1 MREIKFRLRD
11 RNNKIVGYEKWYS
24 GSWGS
29 DGYWRAKPCW
39 LYSVDNKYWSPKYIP
54 HRFKEQYTGL
64 KDKNGLTDIY
74 EGDIR
79 EYLSSPITPISE
91 RQRRDIGVVV
101 FENGRF
107 FIRWKYRPQDLEWLG
122 LCAGRAIG
130 NVWENPEL
138 LKEAG
143 A

>member
-1 MREIKFRLRD
+1 MREIKFKFW
-11 RNNKIVGYEKWYS
+11 NKKLHKMS
-24 GSWGS
+24 GTLGLGVVWEYLVDQWGIFNWE
-29 DGYWRAKPCW
+29 DVQK
-39 LYSVDNKYWSPKYIP
+39 L
-54 HRFKEQYTGL
+54 QYTGL
-64 KDKNGLTDIY
+64 KDNTDKEIY

>member
-1 MREIKFRLRD
+1 MREIKFKFW
-11 RNNKIVGYEKWYS
+11 NKKLHKMS
-24 GSWGS
+24 GVLGLGVVWEYLVDQWGIFNWE
-29 DGYWRAKPCW
+29 DVQK
-39 LYSVDNKYWSPKYIP
+39 L
-54 HRFKEQYTGL
+54 QYTGL

-130 NVWENPEL
+130 NIHENPEL

>member
-1 MREIKFRLRD
+1 MREIKFKFW
-11 RNNKIVGYEKWYS
+11 NKKLHEMS
-24 GSWGS
+24 GVFGLGVVWEYLVDQWGIFNWE
-29 DGYWRAKPCW
+29 DVQK
-39 LYSVDNKYWSPKYIP
+39 L
-54 HRFKEQYTGL
+54 QYTGL